1 MIRARNTL
9 IAAGLAMV
17 IVFAAGCEVGI
28 VNTAARTS
36 LASFINNVVSGAVNA
51 TINP

>member
-9 IAAGLAMV
+9 IAVGLAML
-17 IVFAAGCEVGI
+17 IVLAAGCEIGI
-28 VNTAARTS
+28 VNSAARTS
-36 LASFINNVVSGAVNA
+36 LASFINNVVSGAVDA